1 MRQAARTGRWG
12 KSNNPTKGSGA
23 LDGVACKSEVYAS
36 EKYTTKQTSLK
47 IHIDIVRHG
56 ETQDVIKILKLWR
69 HRHDIPLGL
78 VVIELATGQALFS
91 NRQNSLED
99 RVWNPGLINL
109 GSWGSIRKVR

>member
-1 MRQAARTGRWG
+1 MQKRSLRFG
-12 KSNNPTKGSGA
+12 KVH
-23 LDGVACKSEVYAS
+23 D
-36 EKYTTKQTSLK
+36 QTDSLK

-99 RVWNPGLINL
+99 RVWNP
-109 GSWGSIRKVR
+109 V